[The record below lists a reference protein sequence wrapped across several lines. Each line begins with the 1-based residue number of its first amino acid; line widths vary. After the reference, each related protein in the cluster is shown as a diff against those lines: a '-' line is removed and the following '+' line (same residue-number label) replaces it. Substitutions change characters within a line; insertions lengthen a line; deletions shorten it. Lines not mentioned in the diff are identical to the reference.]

1 MRKKICS
8 LLLVPIMMLIMPIS
22 VFAADRTGDI
32 KVDCSQTIP
41 LGSTVSCA
49 IYGQTSDNT
58 SIIGGQFSVS
68 ASGAIKIVS
77 GEKDSS
83 WTNGE
88 FTDNK
93 LTVNGTEQSSPA
105 KLGTIVIS
113 TADGATTGSTGQ
125 LTLSEIEVAA
135 YTGET
140 AEGSSGALTVADKNI
155 VFTVGNTS
163 SNTQSNG
170 STTTSGNPKTM
181 DTNVI
186 IITMIVALAAGV
198 VIIGKKKLDKI
209 SK

>member
-1 MRKKICS
+1 MRKKICR
-8 LLLVPIMMLIMPIS
+8 LLLIPIMMLIMPIS

-32 KVDCSQTIP
+32 NVDCSKTIP
-41 LGSTVSCA
+41 LGSTVSCT

-58 SIIGGQFSVS
+58 NVVGGQFSVS

-105 KLGTIVIS
+105 KLGTIVIGA
-113 TADGATTGSTGQ
+113 ADGATVGSTGQ
-125 LTLSEIEVAA
+125 LTLTEIEVAA

-140 AEGSSGALTVADKNI
+140 ADGGAGSLTVADKTI
-155 VFTVGNTS
+155 DFAIGDAS
-163 SNTQSNG
+163 SNTQTDN

-186 IITMIVALAAGV
+186 IITMIVAFAAAI
-198 VIIGKKKLDKI
+198 VIIGKNKLDKI